1 MIRLD
6 KVSFHYGG
14 EHGSGEGVEA
24 IDLSIGSGEFVVLC
38 GRSGCGK
45 TTVTRLINGL
55 APQFYPGEMKGTVE
69 VGGVA
74 VSTEPLS
81 HTAALIGNVF
91 QNPKSQFFNVDT
103 TGELVFGCENQGMPA
118 SEIGRRLEKTVTEM
132 KLEGLTGRNIF
143 ELSGGE
149 KQQIACASVYTVA
162 PQVYVLDEPSSN
174 LDQKAIRRLHDILQ
188 KIKQEGATVILSEHR
203 LHYLMDLADRFLYM
217 ADGRMVREFTSE
229 EIQALPDGEL
239 EQLGLRCTDL
249 TKLKRNPAFQ
259 PSFSAAPKAAVEALD
274 LSCHRADTQILDMES
289 LALPESSIVAMI
301 GDNGCGK
308 STLAESLCGVIPSGG
323 SVAFAGK
330 YLTNKERYRRSYLVM
345 QDVNR
350 QLFGESVW
358 EEVRLN
364 AAVSEAETETILQA
378 LGLAAMKD
386 RHPAALSGGQK
397 QRVAIASALC
407 AGKEILFYDEPTSG
421 LDRQGMERFGRLL
434 QDMREKLL
442 ASVIITHDPELIFT
456 CCTHVLHVEN
466 GRVLAFYPLNE
477 EGAERVRYY
486 FLKQGGESVSPKRET
501 SGKIGK
507 ILQYAG
513 KYRKYTYLAAAL
525 MTVGAAARVL
535 PFLAI
540 YRLLA
545 AVIAGQSIGMRDAA
559 VVIAVVLLGQLGYTF
574 FYTFGFQYSHL
585 AAYHTLEN
593 IRRHLQAKMEQQPL
607 GDILNI
613 GTGAVKKLF
622 IDDIESIELLLA
634 HLIPEG
640 IANLTVPAAGFLL
653 LVAVDWQLALM
664 TLLMLLFG
672 LAASGQM
679 YALGMDQMSSYFA
692 AAKRLNNTIIEYVN
706 GMEAVRIFNRQGE
719 VGRKYAGA
727 VSGYRD
733 FALAWYKICW
743 PWMALYSSLF
753 SNILLYTLPFGALLV
768 FLGQISLSRY
778 VLALCLN
785 FAIGP
790 LLLHCISFMGL
801 LPQANYKIQA
811 LEKAMDRRAL
821 KTGEQ
826 AFTGQGYDICFE
838 QVHFGYQGE
847 EVIKGISFQALSG
860 QMTALVGESGSG
872 KSTLARLLVHYY
884 DVSGGR
890 ICLGGQDIREMSL
903 AALNQQIAYVS
914 QELFLFNR
922 SILEN
927 IRIGR
932 PAASDEEVK
941 TAARKAGC
949 EEFILAL
956 EQGYDTLAGSA
967 GSSLSGGQRQRI
979 AFARAILKDAPVI
992 VLDEAT
998 AFIDPENEQKM
1009 NQAIRQIIAGKTVI
1023 VIAHK
1028 LRQVAGADQII
1039 LLKEGKVHRCGRH
1052 EELVKDCALYQ
1063 KLWAA
1068 SESAQAFCLK
1078 AGKEAEA

>member
-1 MIRLD
+1 M
-6 KVSFHYGG
+6 
-14 EHGSGEGVEA
+14 
-24 IDLSIGSGEFVVLC
+24 
-38 GRSGCGK
+38 
-45 TTVTRLINGL
+45 
-55 APQFYPGEMKGTVE
+55 
-69 VGGVA
+69 
-74 VSTEPLS
+74 
-81 HTAALIGNVF
+81 
-91 QNPKSQFFNVDT
+91 
-103 TGELVFGCENQGMPA
+103 
-118 SEIGRRLEKTVTEM
+118 
-132 KLEGLTGRNIF
+132 
-143 ELSGGE
+143 
-149 KQQIACASVYTVA
+149 
-162 PQVYVLDEPSSN
+162 
-174 LDQKAIRRLHDILQ
+174 
-188 KIKQEGATVILSEHR
+188 
-203 LHYLMDLADRFLYM
+203 
-217 ADGRMVREFTSE
+217 
-229 EIQALPDGEL
+229 
-239 EQLGLRCTDL
+239 
-249 TKLKRNPAFQ
+249 
-259 PSFSAAPKAAVEALD
+259 
-274 LSCHRADTQILDMES
+274 
-289 LALPESSIVAMI
+289 
-301 GDNGCGK
+301 
-308 STLAESLCGVIPSGG
+308 
-323 SVAFAGK
+323 
-330 YLTNKERYRRSYLVM
+330 
-345 QDVNR
+345 
-350 QLFGESVW
+350 
-358 EEVRLN
+358 
-364 AAVSEAETETILQA
+364 
-378 LGLAAMKD
+378 
-386 RHPAALSGGQK
+386 
-397 QRVAIASALC
+397 
-407 AGKEILFYDEPTSG
+407 
-421 LDRQGMERFGRLL
+421 
-434 QDMREKLL
+434 
-442 ASVIITHDPELIFT
+442 
-456 CCTHVLHVEN
+456 
-466 GRVLAFYPLNE
+466 
-477 EGAERVRYY
+477 
-486 FLKQGGESVSPKRET
+486 
-501 SGKIGK
+501 
-507 ILQYAG
+507 
-513 KYRKYTYLAAAL
+513 
-525 MTVGAAARVL
+525 
-535 PFLAI
+535 
-540 YRLLA
+540 
-545 AVIAGQSIGMRDAA
+545 
-559 VVIAVVLLGQLGYTF
+559 
-574 FYTFGFQYSHL
+574 
-585 AAYHTLEN
+585 
-593 IRRHLQAKMEQQPL
+593 
-607 GDILNI
+607 
-613 GTGAVKKLF
+613 
-622 IDDIESIELLLA
+622 LLA

-640 IANLTVPAAGFLL
+640 IANLTVPAVGFLL

-932 PAASDEEVK
+932 PTASDEEVK

-956 EQGYDTLAGSA
+956 EQGYDTLAGRA

-1068 SESAQAFCLK
+1068 SESALAFHLK